1 MIMNKKDERAK
12 LLRDSIGKM
21 ARSKEAVIEANAIP
35 EPTHNMVGGGIGYK
49 LEDKL
54 HLLTILNTYMLQDTY
69 YKSATE
75 FLSEFSELIS
85 KIALADPEFV
95 AKAIVYSRCYA
106 SGLRTINQV
115 ASVLA
120 LPFLSG
126 TSYAKLLYNS
136 FDKKNKKGGM
146 IYRPDDMKAILD
158 TYKTLGGKGVMPNS
172 MKKAFR
178 KAIEGLDTYSLLK
191 YKKDIIDVA
200 NLVHPN
206 PNNSNATVEVD
217 GEKIPTITAI
227 MRGAKV
233 SADTWE
239 VGLSDVGQVVKEFEL
254 SDEEKAEALKQGK
267 NAVFSDLL
275 KENKLGYLAAI
286 RNINNIVKN
295 DSDGETTKMLAN
307 LISDSTKIRTA
318 KIMPQQLANA
328 YLYGDNN
335 ELIRQALNK
344 AIEDS
349 MANFKEAIT
358 GNVAIVLDVSGSM
371 SGVRKE
377 AAFITSI
384 LYQALADRADLYTFA
399 YYAEMVKPLYNDFKM
414 LFDTIIRYFNGYS
427 TNLQSAL
434 DMIRRSGKKYDRI
447 IIISDNEANQ
457 GNCVSSYKKLITQIN
472 SPKIYSVDLAGYGES
487 SLPIEGKIR
496 LYFGK
501 TFTMFDDMIRD
512 EFNPTSHIEEVS
524 KIQF

>member
-1 MIMNKKDERAK
+1 MNKKEERAK

-21 ARSKEAVIEANAIP
+21 ARSKEAVVEANAIP

-75 FLSEFSELIS
+75 FLAEFSELIS

-95 AKAIVYSRCYA
+95 AKAIVYSRCHA

-126 TSYAKLLYNS
+126 TSYAKLLYSS

-172 MKKAFR
+172 MKKAFK

-239 VGLSDVGQVVKEFEL
+239 TGLSDVGQVVKEFDL
-254 SDEEKAEALKQGK
+254 SEEEKEQALKQGK

-295 DSDGETTKMLAN
+295 DSDGETVKMLAN

-328 YLYGDNN
+328 YLYGSNT
-335 ELIRQALNK
+335 LIIKEALEK
-344 AIEDS
+344 AIEGA

-358 GNVAIVLDVSGSM
+358 GDVAIVLDVSGSM
-371 SGVRKE
+371 GGVRKE
-377 AAFITSI
+377 AAFITAI
-384 LYQALADRADLYTFA
+384 LYQALGTSDLYTFA
-399 YYAEMVKPLYNDFKM
+399 HYANQVKPLYNDFKM
-414 LFDTIIRYFNGYS
+414 LYETILRYFNGGG

-434 DMIRRSGKKYDRI
+434 DYIRRSGKKYNRI
-447 IIISDNEANQ
+447 IIISDSEANT
-457 GNCVSSYKKLITQIN
+457 GNCVNSYKKLITQIN
-472 SPKIYSVDLAGYGES
+472 SPKIYSIDLAGYGES
-487 SLPIEGKIR
+487 SLPIQGKIR

-512 EFNPTSHIEEVS
+512 EFNPSSHIEEVS

>member
-1 MIMNKKDERAK
+1 MNKKEERAK

-21 ARSKEAVIEANAIP
+21 ARSKEAVVEANAIP

-69 YKSATE
+69 YKSATD

-85 KIALADPEFV
+85 KIALADPEFA
-95 AKAIVYSRCYA
+95 AKAIVYSRCHA

-126 TSYAKLLYNS
+126 TSYAKLLYSS

-158 TYKTLGGKGVMPNS
+158 TYKTLGGKGVIPNS
-172 MKKAFR
+172 MKKAFK

-286 RNINNIVKN
+286 RNINNIVNN
-295 DSDGETTKMLAN
+295 DSEGETTKMLAN
-307 LISDSTKIRTA
+307 LISDSTKIRAA

-328 YLYGDNN
+328 YLYGSNAVPIKD
-335 ELIRQALNK
+335 ALEK
-344 AIEDS
+344 AIEGA

-371 SGVRKE
+371 GGVRKE
-377 AAFITSI
+377 AAFITAI
-384 LYQALADRADLYTFA
+384 LYQALGTSDLYTFA
-399 YYAEMVKPLYNDFKM
+399 HYADMVKPLYYDFKM
-414 LFDTIIRYFNGYS
+414 LYETILGYFTGGG

-434 DMIRRSGKKYDRI
+434 DMIRKSGKKYDRI
-447 IIISDNEANQ
+447 IIISDNEANR
-457 GNCVSSYKKLITQIN
+457 GNCVNSYKKLITQIN
-472 SPKIYSVDLAGYGES
+472 SPKIYSIDLAGYGET

-512 EFNPTSHIEEVS
+512 EFNPTSHIEQVS
-524 KIQF
+524 KIQL

>member
-1 MIMNKKDERAK
+1 MNKKEERAK

-21 ARSKEAVIEANAIP
+21 ARSKEAVVEANAIP

-75 FLSEFSELIS
+75 FLAEFSELIS

-95 AKAIVYSRCYA
+95 AKAIVYSRCHA

-126 TSYAKLLYNS
+126 TSYAKLLYSS

-158 TYKTLGGKGVMPNS
+158 TYKTLGGKGIMPNS

-217 GEKIPTITAI
+217 GEKISTITAI

-286 RNINNIVKN
+286 RNINNIVNN
-295 DSDGETTKMLAN
+295 DSDGETTKILAN
-307 LISDSTKIRTA
+307 LISDSTMIRKA

-328 YLYGDNN
+328 YLYGGNN
-335 ELIRQALNK
+335 TLIRENLNK
-344 AIEDS
+344 AIEGA

-358 GNVAIVLDVSGSM
+358 GNVAVVLDVSGSM
-371 SGVRKE
+371 GGVRKE
-377 AAFITSI
+377 AAFITAI
-384 LYQALADRADLYTFA
+384 LYQALGTSDLYTFSH
-399 YYAEMVKPLYNDFKM
+399 YADMVKPLYYDFKM
-414 LFDTIIRYFNGYS
+414 LYETILGYFTGS
-427 TNLQSAL
+427 GTNLRLAL
-434 DMIRRSGKKYDRI
+434 DMIRKSGKKYDRI

-457 GNCVSSYKKLITQIN
+457 GNCVRAYKTLITQIN

-487 SLPIEGKIR
+487 SLPIQGKIR

>member
-1 MIMNKKDERAK
+1 MNKKDERAK

-21 ARSKEAVIEANAIP
+21 ARSKEAVVEANAIS
-35 EPTHNMVGGGIGYK
+35 EPIHNMVGGGIGYK

-69 YKSATE
+69 YKSATD
-75 FLSEFSELIS
+75 FLAEFSELIS

-95 AKAIVYSRCYA
+95 AKAIVYSRCHT

-126 TSYAKLLYNS
+126 TSYAKLLYSS

-217 GEKIPTITAI
+217 GEKISTITAI

-286 RNINNIVKN
+286 RNINNIVNN

-307 LISDSTKIRTA
+307 LISDSTMIRKA

-328 YLYGDNN
+328 YLYGSNN
-335 ELIRQALNK
+335 ELIKQALNK
-344 AIEDS
+344 AIEGA

-358 GNVAIVLDVSGSM
+358 DNVAVVLDVSGSM
-371 SGVRKE
+371 GGVRKE
-377 AAFITSI
+377 AAFITAI
-384 LYQALADRADLYTFA
+384 LYQALGTSDLYTFA
-399 YYAEMVKPLYNDFKM
+399 HYAGMVKPLYDDFEM
-414 LFDTIIRYFNGYS
+414 LYRTILGYFTGGG

-434 DMIRRSGKKYDRI
+434 DMIRKSGKKYDRI
-447 IIISDNEANQ
+447 IIISDNEANR
-457 GNCVSSYKKLITQIN
+457 GHCVDSYKKLISQIN
-472 SPKIYSVDLAGYGES
+472 SPKIYSIDLAGYGET
-487 SLPIEGKIR
+487 SLPIQGKIR

-512 EFNPTSHIEEVS
+512 EFNPISHIEEVS

>member
-1 MIMNKKDERAK
+1 MNKKEERAK

-21 ARSKEAVIEANAIP
+21 ARSKEAVVEANNVP
-35 EPTHNMVGGGIGYK
+35 NPTHQMVGGGIGYK

-54 HLLTILNTYMLQDTY
+54 HLLSILNTYMLQDTY
-69 YKSATE
+69 YKSATD
-75 FLSEFSELIS
+75 FLSEFSTLIS

-95 AKAIVYSRCYA
+95 AKAIVYSRCCA

-126 TSYAKLLYNS
+126 TKYAKLLYGS

-146 IYRPDDMKAILD
+146 IYRPDDMKAIID
-158 TYKTLGGKGVMPNS
+158 TYKVLGGKGVMPNS
-172 MKKAFR
+172 MKKSF
-178 KAIEGLDTYSLLK
+178 KKVIEELDTYSLLK

-206 PNNSNATVEVD
+206 PNNSTATVEVD
-217 GEKIPTITAI
+217 GKKMSTISAI
-227 MRGAKV
+227 MRGEKV

-239 VGLSDVGQVVKEFEL
+239 TGLSDVGQVVKEFDL
-254 SDEEKAEALKQGK
+254 SEEAKAKALREGK
-267 NAVFSDLL
+267 NAVFADLL
-275 KENKLGYLAAI
+275 NEGKLGYLAAI

-295 DSDGETTKMLAN
+295 DTTGDTIKKLAE
-307 LISDSTKIRTA
+307 LISVSDKIRAA

-328 YLYGDNN
+328 YLYGSNNN
-335 ELIRQALNK
+335 EIKTALEK
-344 AIEDS
+344 AIEGS
-349 MANFKEAIT
+349 MANFKEVIT
-358 GNVAIVLDVSGSM
+358 GKVAIVLDVSGSM
-371 SGVRKE
+371 WGVSKE
-377 AAFITSI
+377 AAFITAI
-384 LYQALADRADLYTFA
+384 LYQALFERADLYTFA
-399 YYAEMVKPLYNDFKM
+399 ESTSKVKPQFYDFKM
-414 LFDTIIRYFNGYS
+414 LFDHIKELFDGGG

-434 DMIRRSGKKYDRI
+434 DAIRKSGIQYDRI
-447 IIISDNEANQ
+447 IIISDNEANK
-457 GNCVSSYKKLITQIN
+457 GNCVEAYKRLITQIN
-472 SPKIYSVDLAGYGES
+472 SPKIYSIDLMSYGET
-487 SLPIEGKIR
+487 SLPIQGKIR

-512 EFNPTSHIEEVS
+512 EFNPSSHIDEVS

>member
-1 MIMNKKDERAK
+1 MNKKEERAK

-21 ARSKEAVIEANAIP
+21 ARSKEAVVEADAIP
-35 EPTHNMVGGGIGYK
+35 EPTHQMVGGGIGYK

-95 AKAIVYSRCYA
+95 AKAIVYSRCHA

-126 TSYAKLLYNS
+126 TSYAKLLYSS

-172 MKKAFR
+172 MKKAFK

-239 VGLSDVGQVVKEFEL
+239 TGLSDVGQVVKEFDL
-254 SDEEKAEALKQGK
+254 SEEEKEQALKQGK

-295 DSDGETTKMLAN
+295 DSEGETTKMLAN
-307 LISDSTKIRTA
+307 LISDSTKIRAA

-328 YLYGDNN
+328 YLYGSNAVPIKD
-335 ELIRQALNK
+335 ALEK
-344 AIEDS
+344 AIEGA

-371 SGVRKE
+371 GGARKE
-377 AAFITSI
+377 AAFITAI
-384 LYQALADRADLYTFA
+384 LYQALGTSDLYTFA
-399 YYAEMVKPLYNDFKM
+399 HYADQVKPLYNDFKM
-414 LFDTIIRYFNGYS
+414 LYETILGYFTGGG

-434 DMIRRSGKKYDRI
+434 DMIRKSGKKYDRI
-447 IIISDNEANQ
+447 IIISDNQANL
-457 GNCVSSYKKLITQIN
+457 GHCVTAYKKLITQIN
-472 SPKIYSVDLAGYGES
+472 LPKIYSIDLMGYGES
-487 SLPIEGKIR
+487 SLPIQGKIR

-512 EFNPTSHIEEVS
+512 EFNPTSHIEQVS
-524 KIQF
+524 KIQL

>member
-1 MIMNKKDERAK
+1 M
-12 LLRDSIGKM
+12 
-21 ARSKEAVIEANAIP
+21 
-35 EPTHNMVGGGIGYK
+35 
-49 LEDKL
+49 
-54 HLLTILNTYMLQDTY
+54 
-69 YKSATE
+69 
-75 FLSEFSELIS
+75 
-85 KIALADPEFV
+85 
-95 AKAIVYSRCYA
+95 
-106 SGLRTINQV
+106 
-115 ASVLA
+115 
-120 LPFLSG
+120 
-126 TSYAKLLYNS
+126 
-136 FDKKNKKGGM
+136 
-146 IYRPDDMKAILD
+146 
-158 TYKTLGGKGVMPNS
+158 
-172 MKKAFR
+172 
-178 KAIEGLDTYSLLK
+178 
-191 YKKDIIDVA
+191 A

-217 GEKIPTITAI
+217 GEKISTITAI

-286 RNINNIVKN
+286 RNINNIVNN

-307 LISDSTKIRTA
+307 LISDSTMIRKA

-328 YLYGDNN
+328 YLYGGNN
-335 ELIRQALNK
+335 TLIKEALNK
-344 AIEDS
+344 AIEGA
-349 MANFKEAIT
+349 MANFKEVIT
-358 GNVAIVLDVSGSM
+358 GNVAVVLDVSGSM
-371 SGVRKE
+371 GGVRKE
-377 AAFITSI
+377 AGFITAI
-384 LYQALADRADLYTFA
+384 LYQALGTSDLYTFA
-399 YYAEMVKPLYNDFKM
+399 HYADMVKPLYYDFKM
-414 LFDTIIRYFNGYS
+414 LYETILGYFTGGG

-434 DMIRRSGKKYDRI
+434 DMIRKSGKKYDRI

-457 GNCVSSYKKLITQIN
+457 GNCVKAYKKLITQIN
-472 SPKIYSVDLAGYGES
+472 SPKIYSIDLAGYGES
-487 SLPIEGKIR
+487 SLPIQGKIR

>member
-1 MIMNKKDERAK
+1 MNKKEERAK

-21 ARSKEAVIEANAIP
+21 ARSKEAVVEANTIP

-69 YKSATE
+69 YKSATD
-75 FLSEFSELIS
+75 FLAEFSELIS

-95 AKAIVYSRCYA
+95 AKAIVYSRCHA

-126 TSYAKLLYNS
+126 TSYAKLLYSS

-172 MKKAFR
+172 MKKAFK
-178 KAIEGLDTYSLLK
+178 KAIEELDTYSLLK
-191 YKKDIIDVA
+191 YKKGIIDVA

-239 VGLSDVGQVVKEFEL
+239 TGLSDVGQVVKEFNL
-254 SDEEKAEALKQGK
+254 SEEEKEQALKQGK

-295 DSDGETTKMLAN
+295 DSDGETTKMLAT
-307 LISDSTKIRTA
+307 LISDSTKIRAA

-328 YLYGDNN
+328 YLYGSDAVP
-335 ELIRQALNK
+335 IKDALEK
-344 AIEDS
+344 AIEGA

-358 GNVAIVLDVSGSM
+358 GNVAVVLDVSGSM
-371 SGVRKE
+371 YDIRKE

-384 LYQALADRADLYTFA
+384 LYQALNGSVDLYTFDHRA
-399 YYAEMVKPLYNDFKM
+399 RKVDISYFDFGM
-414 LFDTIIRYFNGYS
+414 LFNIVMRYFSGGG

-434 DMIRRSGKKYDRI
+434 DMIRESGKKYDRI
-447 IIISDNEANQ
+447 IIISDNQANL
-457 GNCVSSYKKLITQIN
+457 GRCVTAYKNLITQIN
-472 SPKIYSVDLAGYGES
+472 SPKIYSIDLMGYGES

-512 EFNPTSHIEEVS
+512 EFNPSSHIEEVS

>member
-1 MIMNKKDERAK
+1 MNKKDERAK

-75 FLSEFSELIS
+75 FLAEFSELIS

-95 AKAIVYSRCYA
+95 AKAIVYSRCHA

-120 LPFLSG
+120 LPFLAG
-126 TSYAKLLYNS
+126 TSYAKLLYSS
-136 FDKKNKKGGM
+136 FDKKNKKGGI

-172 MKKAFR
+172 MKKAFK

-217 GEKIPTITAI
+217 GEKISTITAI

-233 SADTWE
+233 SAYTWE
-239 VGLSDVGQVVKEFEL
+239 VGLSDVGQVVKEFNL
-254 SDEEKAEALKQGK
+254 SVEEKEAALKQGK

-295 DSDGETTKMLAN
+295 DFDGETIKMLAN
-307 LISDSTKIRTA
+307 LISDSNKIRTA

-328 YLYGDNN
+328 YLYGDSNK
-335 ELIRQALNK
+335 LIRQALNK
-344 AIEDS
+344 AIEGS
-349 MANFKEAIT
+349 MANFREAIT

-371 SGVRKE
+371 GWVRKE

-384 LYQALADRADLYTFA
+384 LYQALSDRADMYTFA
-399 YYAEMVKPLYNDFKM
+399 NYAEMVKPLYYDFKM
-414 LFDTIIRYFNGYS
+414 LFDTIMRYFNGGG

-434 DMIRRSGKKYDRI
+434 DMIRRSGNKYDRI
-447 IIISDNEANQ
+447 IIISDSEANQ
-457 GNCVSSYKKLITQIN
+457 GNCVRAYKKLISQIN

>member
-1 MIMNKKDERAK
+1 MNKKEERAK

-21 ARSKEAVIEANAIP
+21 ARSKEAVVETNVIP

-69 YKSATE
+69 YKSATD

-85 KIALADPEFV
+85 KIALSDPEFV
-95 AKAIVYSRCYA
+95 AKAIVYSRCHA

-126 TSYAKLLYNS
+126 TSYAKLLYSS

-233 SADTWE
+233 SANTWE
-239 VGLSDVGQVVKEFEL
+239 VGLSDVGQVVKEFDL

-286 RNINNIVKN
+286 RNINNIVNN

-307 LISDSTKIRTA
+307 LISDSTMIRKA

-328 YLYGDNN
+328 YLYGGNN
-335 ELIRQALNK
+335 TPIKEALNK
-344 AIEDS
+344 AIEGA

-358 GNVAIVLDVSGSM
+358 GNVAVVLDVSGSM
-371 SGVRKE
+371 GGVRKE
-377 AAFITSI
+377 AAFITAI
-384 LYQALADRADLYTFA
+384 LYQALGTSDFYTFA
-399 YYAEMVKPLYNDFKM
+399 HYADMVKPLYYDFEM
-414 LFDTIIRYFNGYS
+414 LYKTILGYFTGCG

-434 DMIRRSGKKYDRI
+434 DMIRKSGKKYDRI
-447 IIISDNEANQ
+447 IIISDNEANR
-457 GNCVSSYKKLITQIN
+457 GNCVDSYKKLISQIN
-472 SPKIYSVDLAGYGES
+472 SPKIYSIDLAGYGET
-487 SLPIEGKIR
+487 SLPIQGKIR

-501 TFTMFDDMIRD
+501 TFTVFDDMIRD

>member
-1 MIMNKKDERAK
+1 MNKKEERAK

-21 ARSKEAVIEANAIP
+21 ARSKEAVVEANAIP

-69 YKSATE
+69 YKSATD

-95 AKAIVYSRCYA
+95 AKAIVYSRCHA

-126 TSYAKLLYNS
+126 TSYAKLLYSS

-172 MKKAFR
+172 MKKAFK

-239 VGLSDVGQVVKEFEL
+239 TGLSDVGQVVKEFDL
-254 SDEEKAEALKQGK
+254 SEEEKEQALKQGK

-328 YLYGDNN
+328 YLYGSNAVPIKD
-335 ELIRQALNK
+335 ALEK
-344 AIEDS
+344 AIEGA

-371 SGVRKE
+371 GGVRKE
-377 AAFITSI
+377 AAFITAI
-384 LYQALADRADLYTFA
+384 LYQALGTSDLYTFA
-399 YYAEMVKPLYNDFKM
+399 HYADQVKPLYNDFKM
-414 LFDTIIRYFNGYS
+414 LYETILRYFNGGG

-434 DMIRRSGKKYDRI
+434 DYIRRSGKKYDRI
-447 IIISDNEANQ
+447 IIISDSEANQ
-457 GNCVSSYKKLITQIN
+457 GNCVRAYKNLITQIN
-472 SPKIYSVDLAGYGES
+472 SPKIYSIDLMSYGES

-512 EFNPTSHIEEVS
+512 EFNPASHIEEVS

>member
-1 MIMNKKDERAK
+1 MNKKEERAK
-12 LLRDSIGKM
+12 LLRESIGKM
-21 ARSKEAVIEANAIP
+21 ARSKEAVVEANAIP
-35 EPTHNMVGGGIGYK
+35 EPTHNMIGGGIGYK

-69 YKSATE
+69 YKSATD

-95 AKAIVYSRCYA
+95 AKAIVYSRCHA

-126 TSYAKLLYNS
+126 TSYAKLLYSS

-172 MKKAFR
+172 MKKAFK
-178 KAIEGLDTYSLLK
+178 KAIEELDTYSLLK

-239 VGLSDVGQVVKEFEL
+239 TGLSDVGQVVKEFDL
-254 SDEEKAEALKQGK
+254 SEEEKEQALKQGK

-307 LISDSTKIRTA
+307 LISDSTKIRAA

-328 YLYGDNN
+328 YLYGSDAVP
-335 ELIRQALNK
+335 IKDALEK
-344 AIEDS
+344 AIEGA

-358 GNVAIVLDVSGSM
+358 GDVAIVLDVSGSM
-371 SGVRKE
+371 GGVRKE
-377 AAFITSI
+377 AAFITAI
-384 LYQALADRADLYTFA
+384 LYQALGTSDLYTFA
-399 YYAEMVKPLYNDFKM
+399 HYADQVKPLYNDFNM
-414 LFDTIIRYFNGYS
+414 LYETILRYFNGGG

-434 DMIRRSGKKYDRI
+434 DYIRRSGKKYDRI
-447 IIISDNEANQ
+447 IIISDSEANQ
-457 GNCVSSYKKLITQIN
+457 GNCVNSYKKLITQIN
-472 SPKIYSVDLAGYGES
+472 SPKIYSIDLAGYGES
-487 SLPIEGKIR
+487 SLPIQGKIR

-512 EFNPTSHIEEVS
+512 EFNPTSHIEQVS
-524 KIQF
+524 KIQL

>member
-1 MIMNKKDERAK
+1 MNKKEERAK

-21 ARSKEAVIEANAIP
+21 ARSKEAVVEANAIP

-75 FLSEFSELIS
+75 FLAEFSELIS

-95 AKAIVYSRCYA
+95 AKAIVYSRCQA

-126 TSYAKLLYNS
+126 TSYAKLLYSS

-172 MKKAFR
+172 MKKAFK
-178 KAIEGLDTYSLLK
+178 KAIEELDTYSLLK

-239 VGLSDVGQVVKEFEL
+239 TGLSDVGQVVKEFDL
-254 SDEEKAEALKQGK
+254 SEEEKEQALKQGK

-295 DSDGETTKMLAN
+295 DSEGETVKMLAN
-307 LISDSTKIRTA
+307 LISDSTKIRAA

-328 YLYGDNN
+328 YLYGSDAVP
-335 ELIRQALNK
+335 IKDALEK
-344 AIEDS
+344 AIEGA

-371 SGVRKE
+371 GGVRKE
-377 AAFITSI
+377 AAFITAI
-384 LYQALADRADLYTFA
+384 LYQALGTSDLYTFA
-399 YYAEMVKPLYNDFKM
+399 HYADQVKPLYNDFKM
-414 LFDTIIRYFNGYS
+414 LYETILRYFNGGG

-434 DMIRRSGKKYDRI
+434 DYIRRSGKKYDRI
-447 IIISDNEANQ
+447 IIISDSEANT
-457 GNCVSSYKKLITQIN
+457 GNCVNSYKKLITQIN
-472 SPKIYSVDLAGYGES
+472 SPKIYSIDLAGYGES
-487 SLPIEGKIR
+487 SLPIQGKIR

-512 EFNPTSHIEEVS
+512 EFNPTSHIEQVS
-524 KIQF
+524 KIQL

>member
-1 MIMNKKDERAK
+1 MLLSRTQIANLSK
-12 LLRDSIGKM
+12 LYKNG
-21 ARSKEAVIEANAIP
+21 EEANAIP
-35 EPTHNMVGGGIGYK
+35 EPTHQMVGGGIGYK

-75 FLSEFSELIS
+75 FLAEFSELIS

-95 AKAIVYSRCYA
+95 AKAIVYSRCHA

-126 TSYAKLLYNS
+126 TSYAKLLYSS

-172 MKKAFR
+172 MKKAFK
-178 KAIEGLDTYSLLK
+178 KAIEELDTYSLLK

-217 GEKIPTITAI
+217 GEKIPTIIAI

-239 VGLSDVGQVVKEFEL
+239 TGLSDVGQVVKEFDL
-254 SDEEKAEALKQGK
+254 SEEEKEQALKQGK

-307 LISDSTKIRTA
+307 LISDSTKIRAA

-328 YLYGDNN
+328 YLYGSTAVPVKD
-335 ELIRQALNK
+335 ALEK
-344 AIEDS
+344 AIEGA

-358 GNVAIVLDVSGSM
+358 GDVAIVLDVSGSM
-371 SGVRKE
+371 GGVRKE
-377 AAFITSI
+377 AAFITAI
-384 LYQALADRADLYTFA
+384 LYQALGTSDLYTFA
-399 YYAEMVKPLYNDFKM
+399 HYADQVKPLYNDFKM
-414 LFDTIIRYFNGYS
+414 LYETILRYFNGGG

-434 DMIRRSGKKYDRI
+434 DYIRRSGKKYDRI
-447 IIISDNEANQ
+447 IIISDSEANQ
-457 GNCVSSYKKLITQIN
+457 GNCVNSYKQLITQIN
-472 SPKIYSVDLAGYGES
+472 SPKIYSIDLAGYGES
-487 SLPIEGKIR
+487 SLPIQGKIR

-512 EFNPTSHIEEVS
+512 EFNPTSHIEQVS
-524 KIQF
+524 KIQL

>member
-1 MIMNKKDERAK
+1 MNKKEERAK
-12 LLRDSIGKM
+12 LLRESIGKM
-21 ARSKEAVIEANAIP
+21 ARSKEAVVEANAIP
-35 EPTHNMVGGGIGYK
+35 EPTHQMVGGGIGYK

-75 FLSEFSELIS
+75 FLAEFSELIS

-95 AKAIVYSRCYA
+95 AKAIVYSRCHA

-126 TSYAKLLYNS
+126 TSYAKLLYSS

-172 MKKAFR
+172 MKKAFK
-178 KAIEGLDTYSLLK
+178 KAIEELDTYSLLK

-239 VGLSDVGQVVKEFEL
+239 TGLSDVGQVVKEFGL
-254 SDEEKAEALKQGK
+254 SEEEKEQALKQGK

-307 LISDSTKIRTA
+307 LISDSTKIRAA

-328 YLYGDNN
+328 YLYGSTAVPVKD
-335 ELIRQALNK
+335 ALEK
-344 AIEDS
+344 AIEGA

-371 SGVRKE
+371 GGVRKE
-377 AAFITSI
+377 AAFITAI
-384 LYQALADRADLYTFA
+384 LYQALGTSDLYTFA
-399 YYAEMVKPLYNDFKM
+399 HYADQVKPLYNDFKM
-414 LFDTIIRYFNGYS
+414 LYETILRYFNGGG

-434 DMIRRSGKKYDRI
+434 DYIRRSGKKYDRI
-447 IIISDNEANQ
+447 IIISDSEANQ
-457 GNCVSSYKKLITQIN
+457 GNCIRAYKNLITQIN
-472 SPKIYSVDLAGYGES
+472 SPKIYSIDLAGYGES

-512 EFNPTSHIEEVS
+512 EFNPTSHIEQVS
-524 KIQF
+524 KIQL

>member
-1 MIMNKKDERAK
+1 MNKKEERAK

-21 ARSKEAVIEANAIP
+21 ARSKEAVVEANAIP
-35 EPTHNMVGGGIGYK
+35 EPTHQMVGGGIGYK

-75 FLSEFSELIS
+75 FLAEFSELIS

-95 AKAIVYSRCYA
+95 AKAIVYSRCHA

-126 TSYAKLLYNS
+126 TSYAKLLYSS

-172 MKKAFR
+172 MKKAFK
-178 KAIEGLDTYSLLK
+178 KAIEELDTYSLLK

-239 VGLSDVGQVVKEFEL
+239 TGLSDVGQVVKEFDL
-254 SDEEKAEALKQGK
+254 SEEEKEQALKQGK

-295 DSDGETTKMLAN
+295 DSDGETVKMLAN

-328 YLYGDNN
+328 YLYGSDAVP
-335 ELIRQALNK
+335 IKDALEK
-344 AIEDS
+344 AIEGA

-358 GNVAIVLDVSGSM
+358 GDVAIVLDVSGSM
-371 SGVRKE
+371 GGVRKE
-377 AAFITSI
+377 AAFITAI
-384 LYQALADRADLYTFA
+384 LYQALGTSDLYTFA
-399 YYAEMVKPLYNDFKM
+399 HYADQVKPLYNDFKM
-414 LFDTIIRYFNGYS
+414 LYETILRYFNGGG

-434 DMIRRSGKKYDRI
+434 DYIRRSGKKYDRI
-447 IIISDNEANQ
+447 IIISDSEANT
-457 GNCVSSYKKLITQIN
+457 GNCVNSYKKLITQIN
-472 SPKIYSVDLAGYGES
+472 SPKIYSIDLAGYGES
-487 SLPIEGKIR
+487 SLPIQGKIR

-512 EFNPTSHIEEVS
+512 EFNPSSHIEEVS

>member
-1 MIMNKKDERAK
+1 MNKKEERAK

-21 ARSKEAVIEANAIP
+21 ARSKEAVVEANAIP

-69 YKSATE
+69 YKSATD
-75 FLSEFSELIS
+75 FLAEFSELIS

-95 AKAIVYSRCYA
+95 AKAIVYSRCHA

-126 TSYAKLLYNS
+126 TSYAKLLYSS

-158 TYKTLGGKGVMPNS
+158 TYKILGGKGVMPNS
-172 MKKAFR
+172 MKKAF
-178 KAIEGLDTYSLLK
+178 KKTIEGLDTYSLLK

-239 VGLSDVGQVVKEFEL
+239 TGLSDVGQVVKEFDLNE
-254 SDEEKAEALKQGK
+254 EEKEQALKQGK

-328 YLYGDNN
+328 YLYGSDAVP
-335 ELIRQALNK
+335 IKDALEK
-344 AIEDS
+344 AIEGA

-358 GNVAIVLDVSGSM
+358 GDVAIVLDVSGSM
-371 SGVRKE
+371 GGVRKE
-377 AAFITSI
+377 AAFITAI
-384 LYQALADRADLYTFA
+384 LYQALGTSDLYTFA
-399 YYAEMVKPLYNDFKM
+399 HYADQVKPLYNDFKM
-414 LFDTIIRYFNGYS
+414 LYETILRYFNGGG

-434 DMIRRSGKKYDRI
+434 DYIRRSGKKYDRI
-447 IIISDNEANQ
+447 IIISDSEANQ
-457 GNCVSSYKKLITQIN
+457 GNCVRAYKNLITQIN
-472 SPKIYSVDLAGYGES
+472 SPKIYSIDLMGYGES

-512 EFNPTSHIEEVS
+512 EFNPSFHIEEVS

>member
-1 MIMNKKDERAK
+1 MNKKEERAK
-12 LLRDSIGKM
+12 LLRESIGKM
-21 ARSKEAVIEANAIP
+21 ARSKEAVVEANAIP
-35 EPTHNMVGGGIGYK
+35 EPTHQMVGGGIGYK

-75 FLSEFSELIS
+75 FLAEFSELIS

-95 AKAIVYSRCYA
+95 AKAIVYSRCHA

-126 TSYAKLLYNS
+126 TSYAKLLYSS

-172 MKKAFR
+172 MKKAFK
-178 KAIEGLDTYSLLK
+178 KAIEELDTYSLLK

-239 VGLSDVGQVVKEFEL
+239 TGLSDVGQVVKEFDL
-254 SDEEKAEALKQGK
+254 SEEEKEQALK
-267 NAVFSDLL
+267 
-275 KENKLGYLAAI
+275 
-286 RNINNIVKN
+286 
-295 DSDGETTKMLAN
+295 
-307 LISDSTKIRTA
+307 
-318 KIMPQQLANA
+318 
-328 YLYGDNN
+328 
-335 ELIRQALNK
+335 
-344 AIEDS
+344 
-349 MANFKEAIT
+349 
-358 GNVAIVLDVSGSM
+358 
-371 SGVRKE
+371 
-377 AAFITSI
+377 
-384 LYQALADRADLYTFA
+384 
-399 YYAEMVKPLYNDFKM
+399 
-414 LFDTIIRYFNGYS
+414 
-427 TNLQSAL
+427 
-434 DMIRRSGKKYDRI
+434 
-447 IIISDNEANQ
+447 
-457 GNCVSSYKKLITQIN
+457 SS
-472 SPKIYSVDLAGYGES
+472 
-487 SLPIEGKIR
+487 
-496 LYFGK
+496 
-501 TFTMFDDMIRD
+501 
-512 EFNPTSHIEEVS
+512 
-524 KIQF
+524 

>member
-1 MIMNKKDERAK
+1 MNKKEERAK

-21 ARSKEAVIEANAIP
+21 TRSKEAVVEANAIP
-35 EPTHNMVGGGIGYK
+35 EPTHDMVGGGIGYK

-54 HLLTILNTYMLQDTY
+54 HFLTILNTYMLQDTY

-75 FLSEFSELIS
+75 FLAEFSELIS

-95 AKAIVYSRCYA
+95 AKAIVYSRCHA

-126 TSYAKLLYNS
+126 TSYAKLLYSS

-158 TYKTLGGKGVMPNS
+158 TYKILGGKGVMPNS
-172 MKKAFR
+172 MKKAFK
-178 KAIEGLDTYSLLK
+178 KAIEELDTYSLLK

-239 VGLSDVGQVVKEFEL
+239 TGLSDVGQVVKEFDL
-254 SDEEKAEALKQGK
+254 SEEEKEQALKQGK

-275 KENKLGYLAAI
+275 KENKLGYLATI

-328 YLYGDNN
+328 YLYGSTAVPVKD
-335 ELIRQALNK
+335 ALEK
-344 AIEDS
+344 AIEGA

-358 GNVAIVLDVSGSM
+358 GDVAIVLDVSGSM
-371 SGVRKE
+371 GGVRKE
-377 AAFITSI
+377 AAFITAI
-384 LYQALADRADLYTFA
+384 LYQALGTSDLYTFA
-399 YYAEMVKPLYNDFKM
+399 HYADQVKPLYNDFKM
-414 LFDTIIRYFNGYS
+414 LYETILRYFNGGG

-434 DMIRRSGKKYDRI
+434 DYIRRSGKKYDRI
-447 IIISDNEANQ
+447 IIISDNQANL
-457 GNCVSSYKKLITQIN
+457 GLCVTAYKKLITQIN
-472 SPKIYSVDLAGYGES
+472 SPKIYSIDLMGYGES